1 MKEKIG
7 ISVIVVTYNQ
17 EDTLGRTLDSILAQ
31 EDCGP
36 YEILVSDD
44 CSADGTAE
52 VARGYA
58 ARYPDIV
65 KVHVNERNVGV
76 QRNYFDCM
84 RRAEGEYIADCA
96 GDDFWCDPRKLAR
109 QRAILDGR
117 PEVSMVH
124 TGFHYAHADG
134 RREEFRPLTDVRVS
148 CGKSHD
154 ALREILCG
162 KDTPFL
168 HLCSALYRKA
178 PVLEALDLH
187 PDLFLDPAY
196 KCEDL
201 QVMAAVAAA
210 GDVVYLPEPM
220 LCYSV
225 GHSSISSTESYA
237 KTFDFY
243 FATTQLRLKLLK
255 LYDFPASD
263 VAYAMRHYTDFL
275 MAQAF
280 HAGSRTRLKELY
292 RWMRKEHIA
301 LSTKA
306 GIFYIAGCSVLNRPL
321 SRMLLARRPA
331 EDRHS

>member
-1 MKEKIG
+1 MKDKIG

-17 EDTLGRTLDSILAQ
+17 EATLGRTLESILAQ
-31 EDCGP
+31 QDCGP

-44 CSADGTAE
+44 CSSDGTAE
-52 VARGYA
+52 VAREYA

-96 GDDFWCDPRKLAR
+96 GDDFWCDTHKLER
-109 QRAILDGR
+109 QRAILDSR

-124 TGFHYAHADG
+124 TGFFYAHSDG
-134 RREEFRPLTDVRVS
+134 RREEFLPLTDVRLT
-148 CGKSHD
+148 CEKSRD

-178 PVLEALDLH
+178 PILEALDRH

-201 QVMAAVAAA
+201 QVMAVAAAA
-210 GDVVYLPEPM
+210 GDVAYLKEPM

-225 GHSSISSTESYA
+225 GHCSISSTESYA
-237 KTFDFY
+237 KSFDFY
-243 FATTQLRLKLLK
+243 FATTQLRLKLLR
-255 LYDFPASD
+255 LYKFPASD
-263 VAYAMRHYTDFL
+263 VAYAMRHYTDYL

-280 HAGSRTRLKELY
+280 HAGSKERLKKLAG
-292 RWMRKEHIA
+292 WMKREGVT
-301 LSTKA
+301 LSPKA
-306 GIFYIAGCSVLNRPL
+306 RIFYMAGLSPLARPL
-321 SRMLLARRPA
+321 SRMLLARRPE